1 MSKRAFG
8 LLGYPLGHSFSAQFF
23 AEKFEREHIDAVYTN
38 FEEADATQLCRIVTE
53 HTNLEGLNVTIP
65 HKGTVIPMLN
75 DISTEAKSIGAV
87 NVIKIVR
94 NSRGTF
100 LKGFNTDVI
109 GFTKSLQPLLMPHH
123 RRALVLGTGGASK
136 AVVFGLRKLGITPQY
151 VSRKAGENILTYEE
165 ITPSVLQDYTVVVNC
180 TPLGMFPKIDAAPTL
195 PYSALTPRHL
205 LFDLVYNPLETRFLA
220 LGAQQ
225 GVTTKN
231 GLEMLHLQA
240 LAAWEIWN
248 DNEAYRPNTL

>member
-8 LLGYPLGHSFSAQFF
+8 LLGYPLGHSFSAKFF

-38 FEEADATQLCRIVTE
+38 FEEADAAQLSRIVTE

-65 HKGTVIPMLN
+65 HKGAVIPMLN
-75 DISTEAKSIGAV
+75 DISAEAKNIGAV

-109 GFTKSLQPLLMPHH
+109 GFTRSLQPLLKPHH

-180 TPLGMFPKIDAAPTL
+180 TPLGMFPKIDAAPAL

-225 GVTTKN
+225 GAATKN

-240 LAAWEIWN
+240 LTAWEIWN
-248 DNEAYRPNTL
+248 DNEAYRPDTL